1 MPKRILTCIGTRPE
15 LVKLAPVIKELS
27 LYPDRF
33 ENLVCFTGQH
43 RQLLSQAAAVFD
55 IQATINLE
63 LMQPDQG
70 LADFVGRALPALQ
83 QVLIDT
89 KPDMVLVQG
98 DTSTVFCASLAAYY
112 QQIPIGHVEAGLRTD
127 NKYAPFPE
135 EMNRRL
141 ATRLADLHFAPTET
155 ARQALLREG
164 IPGDFIH
171 VTGNTV
177 IDALLWMRARLE
189 HYQPQLPVEL
199 LRKLADRRMVL
210 ITGHRRENFGEG
222 FRQICSGIA
231 TSAQKHPDVLFVYP
245 VHLNPNVQQP
255 VMELLGDIP
264 NITLLDPLDYKDF
277 VWLMDRSY
285 LVLTDS
291 GGVQEEAPALGKP
304 VLVMRD
310 VTERPEGIEAGVAR
324 LVGAD
329 KQRIYQSLD
338 ELLTNFQTYAAMA
351 RVKNTYGDGHAAE
364 RIVNIFRAH
373 FDGLTAM
380 ESNK

>member
-15 LVKLAPVIKELS
+15 MVKLAPVIKAL
-27 LYPDRF
+27 DRQPEEF
-33 ENLVCFTGQH
+33 ESLVCFTGQH
-43 RQLLSQAAAVFD
+43 RQLLTQAASVFEIEPD
-55 IQATINLE
+55 INLD
-63 LMQPDQG
+63 LMQADQG
-70 LADFVGRALPALQ
+70 LAAFVGRALPALQ
-83 QVLIDT
+83 EVLIGT

-98 DTSTVFCASLAAYY
+98 DTSTVFCAALAAYY
-112 QQIPIGHVEAGLRTD
+112 QQIPVGHVEAGLRTD

-164 IPGDFIH
+164 VLGDSIH

-177 IDALLWMRARLE
+177 IDALLWMHARLE

-199 LRKLADRRMVL
+199 LEELADRRVVL

-222 FRQICSGIA
+222 FQQICAGIA
-231 TSAQKHPDVLFVYP
+231 ASARKHPDVMFVYP
-245 VHLNPNVQQP
+245 VHLNPNVQKP
-255 VMELLGDIP
+255 VMELLGNIP
-264 NITLLDPLDYKDF
+264 NISLLNPLDYNDF

-304 VLVMRD
+304 VLVMRE

-324 LVGAD
+324 LVGAEG
-329 KQRIYQSLD
+329 QRIVDSLE
-338 ELLTNFQTYAAMA
+338 ELLTDANAYAAMA
-351 RVKNTYGDGHAAE
+351 VSKNPYGDGHAAV
-364 RIVNIFRAH
+364 RI
-373 FDGLTAM
+373 M
-380 ESNK
+380 EILRKIEWKLENE

>member
-15 LVKLAPVIKELS
+15 MVKLAPVIKALEGM
-27 LYPDRF
+27 PGEF
-33 ENLVCFTGQH
+33 ESLVCFTGQH
-43 RQLLSQAAAVFD
+43 RELLAQAASVFEIEPD
-55 IQATINLE
+55 VNLE
-63 LMQPDQG
+63 LMQADQG
-70 LADFVGRALPALQ
+70 LAAFVGRALPALQ
-83 QVLIDT
+83 QVLIEA

-98 DTSTVFCASLAAYY
+98 DTSTVFCAALAAYY
-112 QQIPIGHVEAGLRTD
+112 QKIPVGHVEAGLRTD

-164 IPGDFIH
+164 VPGDSIH

-189 HYQPQLPVEL
+189 HYQPKLSEKL
-199 LRKLADRRMVL
+199 LAELADRRLVL
-210 ITGHRRENFGEG
+210 ITGHRRENIGEG
-222 FRQICSGIA
+222 FQQICAGIA
-231 TSAQKHPDVLFVYP
+231 ASARKHRDVLFVYP

-255 VMELLGDIP
+255 VMDLLGDTP
-264 NITLLDPLDYKDF
+264 NVHLLSPLDYNDF

-304 VLVMRD
+304 VLVMRE

-329 KQRIYQSLD
+329 KQRIVDSLE
-338 ELLTNFQTYAAMA
+338 ELLTDANAYAAMA
-351 RVKNTYGDGHAAE
+351 VSKNPYGDGHAAD
-364 RIVNIFRAH
+364 RIIEILRSYS
-373 FDGLTAM
+373 
-380 ESNK
+380 E

>member
-15 LVKLAPVIKELS
+15 MVKLAPVIKAL
-27 LYPDRF
+27 DRQPEEF
-33 ENLVCFTGQH
+33 ESLVCFTGQH
-43 RQLLSQAAAVFD
+43 RQLLAQAASVFEIEPD
-55 IQATINLE
+55 INLD
-63 LMQPDQG
+63 LMQADQG
-70 LADFVGRALPALQ
+70 LAAFVGRALPALQ
-83 QVLIDT
+83 EVLIGT

-98 DTSTVFCASLAAYY
+98 DTSTVFCAALAAYY
-112 QQIPIGHVEAGLRTD
+112 QQIPVGHVEAGLRTD

-164 IPGDFIH
+164 VLGDSIH

-177 IDALLWMRARLE
+177 IDALLWMHARLE

-199 LRKLADRRMVL
+199 LEELADRRVVL

-222 FRQICSGIA
+222 FQQICAGIA
-231 TSAQKHPDVLFVYP
+231 ASARKHPDVMFVYP
-245 VHLNPNVQQP
+245 VHLNPNVQKP
-255 VMELLGDIP
+255 VMELLGNIP
-264 NITLLDPLDYKDF
+264 NISLLNPLDYNDF

-304 VLVMRD
+304 VLVMRE

-324 LVGAD
+324 LVGAEG
-329 KQRIYQSLD
+329 QRIVDSLE
-338 ELLTNFQTYAAMA
+338 ELLTDANAYAAMA
-351 RVKNTYGDGHAAE
+351 VSKNPYGDGHAAV
-364 RIVNIFRAH
+364 RI
-373 FDGLTAM
+373 M
-380 ESNK
+380 EILRKIEWKLENE

>member
-15 LVKLAPVIKELS
+15 MVKLAPVIKALEQQ
-27 LYPDRF
+27 PEAF
-33 ENLVCFTGQH
+33 ESLVCFTGQH
-43 RQLLSQAAAVFD
+43 RELLTQAASIFEIEPD
-55 IQATINLE
+55 INLD
-63 LMQPDQG
+63 LMQADQG
-70 LADFVGRALPALQ
+70 LAAFVGRALPALQ
-83 QVLIDT
+83 EALIDT

-98 DTSTVFCASLAAYY
+98 DTSTVFCAALAAYY
-112 QQIPIGHVEAGLRTD
+112 QQIPVGHVEAGLRTD

-164 IPGDFIH
+164 VPTESIH

-177 IDALLWMRARLE
+177 IDALQWMRSRLE

-199 LRKLADRRMVL
+199 LGELADRRVVL

-222 FRQICSGIA
+222 FQQICAGIA
-231 TSAQKHPDVLFVYP
+231 ASAQRHPEVLFIYP
-245 VHLNPNVQQP
+245 VHLNPNVHQP
-255 VMELLGDIP
+255 VIELLGGIP
-264 NITLLDPLDYKDF
+264 NVHLFSPLDYNDF
-277 VWLMDRSY
+277 VWLLDRTY

-304 VLVMRD
+304 VLVMRE

-324 LVGAD
+324 LVGAEG
-329 KQRIYQSLD
+329 QRIVDSLE
-338 ELLTNFQTYAAMA
+338 ELLNNPQSYAAMA
-351 RVKNTYGDGHAAE
+351 VSKNPYGDGHAAD
-364 RIVNIFRAH
+364 RIIEILRSY
-373 FDGLTAM
+373 G
-380 ESNK
+380 E

>member
-15 LVKLAPVIKELS
+15 MVKLAPVIKALEQQ
-27 LYPDRF
+27 PEAF
-33 ENLVCFTGQH
+33 ESLVCFTGQH
-43 RQLLSQAAAVFD
+43 RELLTQAASIFEIEPD
-55 IQATINLE
+55 INLD
-63 LMQPDQG
+63 LMQADQG
-70 LADFVGRALPALQ
+70 LAAFIGRALPALQ
-83 QVLIDT
+83 EALIDT

-98 DTSTVFCASLAAYY
+98 DTSTVFCAALAAYY
-112 QQIPIGHVEAGLRTD
+112 QQIPVGHVEAGLRTD

-164 IPGDFIH
+164 VPTESIH

-177 IDALLWMRARLE
+177 IDALQWMRSRLE

-199 LRKLADRRMVL
+199 LGELADRRVVL

-222 FRQICSGIA
+222 FQQICAGIA
-231 TSAQKHPDVLFVYP
+231 ASAQRHPEVLFIYP
-245 VHLNPNVQQP
+245 VHLNPNVHQP
-255 VMELLGDIP
+255 VIELLGGIP
-264 NITLLDPLDYKDF
+264 NVHLFSPLDYNDF
-277 VWLMDRSY
+277 VWLMDRSN

-304 VLVMRD
+304 VLVMRE

-329 KQRIYQSLD
+329 KQRIFDNLE
-338 ELLTNFQTYAAMA
+338 ELLTDPVAYAAMA
-351 RVKNTYGDGHAAE
+351 VNKNPYGDGHAAV
-364 RIVNIFRAH
+364 RI
-373 FDGLTAM
+373 M
-380 ESNK
+380 EILRKIEWKLENE

>member
-15 LVKLAPVIKELS
+15 MVKLAPVIKALEQQ
-27 LYPDRF
+27 PEAF
-33 ENLVCFTGQH
+33 ESLVCFTGQH
-43 RQLLSQAAAVFD
+43 RELLTQAASIFEIEPD
-55 IQATINLE
+55 INLD
-63 LMQPDQG
+63 LMQADQG
-70 LADFVGRALPALQ
+70 LAAFIGRALPALQ
-83 QVLIDT
+83 EALIDT

-98 DTSTVFCASLAAYY
+98 DTSTVFCAALAAYY
-112 QQIPIGHVEAGLRTD
+112 QQIPVGHVEAGLRTD

-164 IPGDFIH
+164 VPTESIH

-177 IDALLWMRARLE
+177 IDALQWMRSRLE
-189 HYQPQLPVEL
+189 NYQTQLPVEL
-199 LRKLADRRMVL
+199 LEELADRRMVL

-222 FRQICSGIA
+222 FQQICAGIA
-231 TSAQKHPDVLFVYP
+231 ASAQRHPEVLFIYP
-245 VHLNPNVQQP
+245 VHLNPNVHQP
-255 VMELLGDIP
+255 VIELLGGIP
-264 NITLLDPLDYKDF
+264 NVHLFSPLDYNDF
-277 VWLMDRSY
+277 VWLMDRSN

-304 VLVMRD
+304 VLVMRE

-329 KQRIYQSLD
+329 KQRIFDNLED
-338 ELLTNFQTYAAMA
+338 LLTNPRSYAAMA
-351 RVKNTYGDGHAAE
+351 VSKNPYGDGHAAE
-364 RIVNIFRAH
+364 RIVDILWSFW
-373 FDGLTAM
+373 
-380 ESNK
+380 K

>member
-15 LVKLAPVIKELS
+15 LVKLAPVIKTLEQQ
-27 LYPDRF
+27 PEDF
-33 ENLVCFTGQH
+33 ESLVCFTGQQ
-43 RQLLSQAAAVFD
+43 RQLLAQAASVFD
-55 IQATINLE
+55 IQPDINLD
-63 LMQPDQG
+63 LMQADQG
-70 LADFVGRALPALQ
+70 LAAFVGRALPALQ
-83 QVLIDT
+83 EVLIDT

-98 DTSTVFCASLAAYY
+98 DTSTVFCAALAAYY
-112 QQIPIGHVEAGLRTD
+112 QQIPVGHVEAGLRTE

-164 IPGDFIH
+164 VPAESIH

-177 IDALLWMRARLE
+177 IDALQWMRARLE
-189 HYQPQLPVEL
+189 NFQPHLPVSL
-199 LRKLADRRMVL
+199 LEKLTDRRMVL

-222 FRQICSGIA
+222 FQQICAGIA
-231 TSAQKHPDVLFVYP
+231 ASAQKHPEVLFVYP

-255 VMELLGDIP
+255 VLELLGNIP
-264 NITLLDPLDYKDF
+264 NITLLDPLDYNDF

-304 VLVMRD
+304 VLVMRE

-329 KQRIYQSLD
+329 RQRIVENLE
-338 ELLTNFQTYAAMA
+338 ELLTDKKAYTAMT
-351 RVKNTYGDGHAAE
+351 VSKNPYGDGHAAE
-364 RIVNIFRAH
+364 RIVGIIKKLYRKLEN
-373 FDGLTAM
+373 
-380 ESNK
+380 E